1 MLFAYLGLLL
11 FTATPACQR
20 WLAAKASDVL
30 SDELKTE
37 VKLGN
42 ARLGLFN
49 RLVLDDVLLLDQQ
62 NDTLLSAVRLSAK
75 MDVWQL
81 MQGRIRI
88 DNVQLF
94 GYDVRLRR
102 HAPDQPYN
110 FQFILDRFA
119 SQDTTHT
126 PLDLAISSI
135 VVRRGSLSHEL
146 TYEPTTPHFSI
157 AHLRLDSL
165 RLKASINALTD
176 SSASIKINEL
186 SFTESFSRLRLDDI
200 SLAAEA
206 TPTRIY
212 VSPLNVRLPNSEINC
227 RLTATTRAKE
237 PWKFIEG
244 GRAAMHLE
252 GFVTPSDLAPF
263 VPSLQT
269 LNRRINVKTE
279 LTRYNQQLNLNHLA
293 VDADGLTLNCKAKAH
308 LNTSDTTLVVP
319 LDDLHLDL
327 QQFAADQSFYQP
339 ILQLLAQSGNKAPL
353 KPETAELIARL
364 GDVRVAGTLE
374 GRHKPRSSAADL
386 VVQTA
391 IGNAKVKGQLTASD
405 LFELHAE
412 TEDIL
417 LATLLQQEDFP
428 VNNLTVV
435 ADVEGSVRART
446 AQGQVKA
453 TDLTIKGE
461 RLDVFVADVQLSRR
475 QLKMIAALDDDNY
488 EFDITTDLQSHVD
501 VRLNKDL
508 LEHLNG
514 FVDIHD
520 VGVHNS
526 KQYYDLQSLRLAFN
540 NDDHGHHFIARGDF
554 IDAHADGHFHYA
566 DLATTM
572 QQLLHGALPSLI
584 KAPKA
589 SSQETDDQ
597 LNFSVN
603 VWDIAPLQQ
612 FIQSDIDLPEPGYIE
627 GSIDGPAKRFSLQ
640 ADLPHF
646 VYGAQDLRAVSL
658 LARQDGDSLMTFVTL
673 QRMMENGPLDLTF
686 DAGARN
692 DRLSTVITWD
702 DHNLPSQRGAL
713 STTAK
718 FLRDNAHKLGA
729 DITFHPTQVVVSD
742 TVWNVHESQVNLHDG
757 IVDVNGFQ
765 ISQLGRHLQVD
776 GRVSRQPT
784 DTLYADLRGINL
796 QYVFGLID
804 FHDVE
809 FSGLA
814 TGKVKAHGLFDDIAV
829 DADLRVDQ
837 FTLNDGLLGQLYVTG
852 GFGRKDERAI
862 DLDAFIHE
870 PLEGQISHVTALIK
884 PGHEP
889 GRGMELD
896 VQARH
901 LNTYFI
907 NEFTNSF
914 FTDLQGQATGHAHL
928 YGPFK
933 QLDLEGDL
941 VLDTM
946 AVTIDVLGTRYHLNG
961 GDSVHLRPGS
971 ISFNNIQV
979 YDRYHGHD
987 NRQHR
992 GVLNGAVEF
1001 EHFKNLR
1008 YNFQVEAHDIL
1019 GYDFHDFGDQTFYGT
1034 VFADGNVKL
1043 NGYPGTLNVDLQCRP
1058 TAGTVFTYNASS
1070 PETMTE
1076 NQFITFK
1083 KEETTAVDSPTA
1095 LSIREGAVTFK
1106 GEKIQGSQDSA
1117 PSLQGRAG
1125 GESSESSTSSGG
1137 KSSSSSSSDEEENDM
1152 RINFDLD
1159 ITPVA
1164 QMRLL
1169 MDPRSEDYI
1178 TLFGNGHIR
1187 ANFYNKGRFQMYGTY
1202 RVDHGTYRLS
1212 LQDVI
1217 RKDFQFQQG
1226 SSIVFGG
1233 QPMKAD
1239 LNLQAVYTVPSVSL
1253 NDLTVGS
1260 NFSSTNV
1267 RVNCLMNI
1275 GGRAEQPQVS
1285 FDFDIP
1291 NVNEDEKQMVRSLI
1305 STDEERN
1312 MQVIYLLGIG
1322 RFYTYGLAA
1331 DQSQAN
1337 AAVQSLLSST
1347 LSGQLNNFLS
1357 NAIGNGNW
1365 NFGTNLSTGNQG
1377 WNEVDVEGMLSG
1389 RLLNNRLL
1397 INGTFGY
1404 RDTPIANTNF
1414 IGDFDVQWLLT
1425 PSGNLSLKA
1434 YSETNDRY
1442 FTKTA
1447 LTTQGI
1453 GIQVKK
1459 DFNSLGELFRPR
1471 RRTTAPKK

>member
-11 FTATPACQR
+11 FTAMPACQR
-20 WLAAKASDVL
+20 WLAAKAAGVL
-30 SDELKTE
+30 SDELQTE
-37 VKLGN
+37 VQLGN

-49 RLVLDDVLLLDQQ
+49 RVVLDDVLLLDQQ

-81 MQGRIRI
+81 MKGRIRI
-88 DNVQLF
+88 ENVQLF
-94 GYDVRLRR
+94 GYDLRLRR
-102 HAPDQPYN
+102 HAPDKPYN

-165 RLKASINALTD
+165 KLKASINALTD

-186 SFTESFSRLRLDDI
+186 SFAESFSRLRLDDV
-200 SLAAEA
+200 SLSVEA
-206 TPTRIY
+206 TPTRLY
-212 VSPLNVRLPNSEINC
+212 VSPMNISLPNSELNC
-227 RLTATTRAKE
+227 RLTATTTHKE

-244 GRAAMHLE
+244 GRAGLQLE
-252 GFVTPSDLAPF
+252 GFVTPADLAPF
-263 VPSLQT
+263 VPALRT
-269 LNRRINVKTE
+269 FNHPIHVKTSIARE
-279 LTRYNQQLNLNHLA
+279 DKRLNLGQLA
-293 VDADGLTLNCKAKAH
+293 LNADGLTLNCNAKAH
-308 LNTSDTTLVVP
+308 LNLTDTTLLVP
-319 LDDLHLDL
+319 LDELQLDL
-327 QQFAADQSFYQP
+327 QQLAVDQAFYQP
-339 ILQLLAQSGNKAPL
+339 ILQLLSRPDGKGPL
-353 KPETAELIARL
+353 KAETSNMLARL
-364 GDVRVAGTLE
+364 GDVRIAGTLE
-374 GRHKPRSSAADL
+374 GRDTPRRSAADL
-386 VVQTA
+386 IVQTA
-391 IGNAKVKGQLTASD
+391 IGKAQVKGQLTASD

-412 TEDIL
+412 TEDVL
-417 LATLLQQEDFP
+417 LADLMQQADFP
-428 VNNLTVV
+428 VNHLTVV
-435 ADVEGSVRART
+435 ADVQGSIKTRT
-446 AQGQVKA
+446 ADGQLKA
-453 TDLTIKGE
+453 TGLTVKGE
-461 RLDVFVADVQLSRR
+461 NLDQFVADVQLSPR
-475 QLKMIAALDDDNY
+475 QLKMRAALDDDNY
-488 EFDITTDLQSHVD
+488 EFDITTDLQSPVD

-540 NDDHGHHFIARGDF
+540 NDDHGHHFMARGDF
-554 IDAHADGHFHYA
+554 IDAHADGHFRYSR
-566 DLATTM
+566 LATTM

-589 SSQETDDQ
+589 SAESTDDQ

-627 GSIDGPAKRFSLQ
+627 GSVDGPSKRFSLH
-640 ADLPHF
+640 ADLPHL
-646 VYGAQDLRAVSL
+646 VYGTQDLRAVSV
-658 LARQDGDSLMTFVTL
+658 LARQQDDSLMTFVTL
-673 QRMMENGPLDLTF
+673 QRMMENGPLDLTL

-713 STTAK
+713 STTAQ
-718 FLRDNAHKLGA
+718 FLRDNAQKLGA

-742 TVWNVHESQVNLHDG
+742 TIWNVHESQVSLHDG
-757 IVDVNGFQ
+757 VVDVVGFQ
-765 ISQLGRHLQVD
+765 VSQLGRHLQVN
-776 GRVSRQPT
+776 GRVSRQQT

-809 FSGLA
+809 FAGLA
-814 TGKVKAHGLFDDIAV
+814 TGKVKAHGLMDDIAV
-829 DADLRVDQ
+829 DADLRVDD
-837 FTLNDGLLGQLYVTG
+837 FTLNDGLLGQLFVTG

-961 GDSVHLRPGS
+961 GDSVQLRPGS

-992 GVLNGAVEF
+992 GVLNGAVQF

-1043 NGYPGTLNVDLQCRP
+1043 NGYPGSLNVDLQCRP

-1070 PETMTE
+1070 PETMTD

-1083 KEETTAVDSPTA
+1083 KEEKEATTADAPPA
-1095 LSIREGAVTFK
+1095 LPCREGAVTNPALPTPA
-1106 GEKIQGSQDSA
+1106 SQTHSA
-1117 PSLQGRAG
+1117 PSLPLGSERRLTLQEGRAG
-1125 GESSESSTSSGG
+1125 GD
-1137 KSSSSSSSDEEENDM
+1137 SSSDEEENDM

-1159 ITPVA
+1159 ITPTA

-1178 TLFGNGHIR
+1178 TLFGDGHIR

-1260 NFSSTNV
+1260 NFSASNV

-1459 DFNSLGELFRPR
+1459 DFNTLGELFRPR
-1471 RRTTAPKK
+1471 RRTTVPKK